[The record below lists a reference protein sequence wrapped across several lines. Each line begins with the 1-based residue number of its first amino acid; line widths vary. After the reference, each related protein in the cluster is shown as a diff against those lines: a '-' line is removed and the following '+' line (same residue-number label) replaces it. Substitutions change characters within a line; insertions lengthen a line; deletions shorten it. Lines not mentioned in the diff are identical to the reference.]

1 MDRSCRLI
9 EVATGTQLNLY
20 KGHKHETYAL
30 ESCFSHDDAYLCSGS
45 EDGRVVVWRLVEATV
60 IADFKA
66 ANSAACSVSWHPKC
80 ASVLVASHDGTAS
93 VWEA

>member
-1 MDRSCRLI
+1 M
-9 EVATGTQLNLY
+9 
-20 KGHKHETYAL
+20 
-30 ESCFSHDDAYLCSGS
+30 CSGS

-93 VWEA
+93 VWSV